1 MTKTWIKDDNGNKV
15 SMARIKIADIE
26 RVILDL
32 NNSLGYST
40 ESYSKGVSQEKNYH
54 LYEAYGGY
62 ALHQVS
68 NKAGGSTT
76 IFGLTTKRELFDQI
90 AAYASGI
97 GIAKSSTNI

>member
-1 MTKTWIKDDNGNKV
+1 MTETWIKDDNGNKV
-15 SMARIKIADIE
+15 SMARIIIADIE

-32 NNSLGYST
+32 NNSLGYPT
-40 ESYSKGVSQEKNYH
+40 ESYNKGVSQEKNYY
-54 LYEAYGGY
+54 LCEDYGGY

-68 NKAGGSTT
+68 TGGGSTT
-76 IFGLTTKRELFDQI
+76 IFRLTTKRELFDQI